1 MKKKYIT
8 PDTRVEEFDT
18 QCFADSLSLP
28 NGGEGTPGEEAGA
41 HEVPTGW
48 EKWYEQ

>member
-18 QCFADSLSLP
+18 QCFADSLSLS
-28 NGGEGTPGEEAGA
+28 NGG
-41 HEVPTGW
+41 
-48 EKWYEQ
+48 